1 MTRCRETLFLLTFML
16 ALAGC
21 AKKEGGNS
29 ADGSDFVRLMN
40 TGKNYLDQGQAAK
53 ALDVYQKAL
62 RLAPADADV
71 HLNLA
76 NAYLLAG
83 NATNAVKE
91 ADEVLKLDSNSAAAY
106 FVKGSA
112 CIRLSNFEEA

>member
-1 MTRCRETLFLLTFML
+1 MTRYREILFLLVCIL

-21 AKKEGGNS
+21 AKKES
-29 ADGSDFVRLMN
+29 GSSDTSTEFIRLMN

-62 RLAPADADV
+62 RIAPGDSDV

-76 NAYLLAG
+76 NACLLAG
-83 NATNAVKE
+83 DATNAVKE

-106 FVKGSA
+106 FIKGSA
-112 CIRLSNFEEA
+112 